1 MKKKTKIDYYYT
13 INKNLPKFLEKK
25 IFKKIKNKHIYYP

>member
-1 MKKKTKIDYYYT
+1 MKKKTKIDYYYI

-25 IFKKIKNKHIYYP
+25 IFKNI